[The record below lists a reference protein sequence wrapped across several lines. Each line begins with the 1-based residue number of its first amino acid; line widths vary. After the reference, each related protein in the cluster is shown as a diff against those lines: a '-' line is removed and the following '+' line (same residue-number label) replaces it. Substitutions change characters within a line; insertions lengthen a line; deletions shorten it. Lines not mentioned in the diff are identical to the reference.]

1 VTAELAVD
9 RTFGSVP
16 RGWRRDEAVEAPSN
30 RRRLEELLARHHSY
44 LRRAAAG
51 VLVDTQRLDD
61 VLQEAYLKAFRNLPT
76 SFANEA
82 HEAAWLHRVV
92 FHACLDELRSRRR
105 RRDTAE
111 LDPNAAAAVDDA
123 HVGVAVAEALRA
135 LAPADREV
143 LLLVDL
149 LGYDYDTAG
158 EVLGVPRGTVASR
171 LSAARTRFRS
181 SFDV

>member
-1 VTAELAVD
+1 MSAELAVD

-16 RGWRRDEAVEAPSN
+16 RGWRRDEAVTAPSD
-30 RRRLEELLARHHSY
+30 RRRLEQLLARHHAY

-51 VLVDTQRLDD
+51 VLVDTDRLDD
-61 VLQEAYLKAFRNLPT
+61 VLQEAYLKAFRSLPP

-92 FHACLDELRSRRR
+92 YHTCLDELRARRR

-111 LDPNAAAAVDDA
+111 LDLDAPATGDA

-149 LGYDYDTAG
+149 LGYDYETAG
-158 EVLGVPRGTVASR
+158 DVLGVPRGTVASR
-171 LSAARTRFRS
+171 LSSARARFRS